1 MKLKTGLNLT
11 ALLLFMISVAF
22 PAQADTQK
30 MYGIRGIIFLS
41 QLKCL
46 HQGLIQ

>member
-22 PAQADTQK
+22 PVQADTQK
-30 MYGIRGIIFLS
+30 MYGIRGDNLS
-41 QLKCL
+41 IATQMPAPR
-46 HQGLIQ
+46 